1 MAGKKA
7 AFFLNPTLWTMLV
20 LVWAAVL
27 YYLSS
32 RSNLHVGPEIP
43 HMDKVK
49 HAIYFMGGATMLF
62 LALRLRRTPPALGP
76 CLIVIVIFAAA
87 IGALDE
93 FHQSFTPG
101 RSGNDIWDWI
111 ADVTGGLLA
120 TRLGPRVLAWLQ

>member
-1 MAGKKA
+1 MAGEKA
-7 AFFLNPTLWTMLV
+7 AFLRNPTFWAVLV
-20 LVWAAVL
+20 VVWAAVL

-32 RSNLHVGPEIP
+32 QSNLHVGPDIP
-43 HMDKVK
+43 QMDKVK
-49 HAIYFMGGATMLF
+49 HAVYFMGGATMLF
-62 LALRLRRTPPALGP
+62 LALRLRSSPHGLGT
-76 CLIVIVIFAAA
+76 CLVAIVVFAAV

-101 RSGNDIWDWI
+101 RSGNDVWDWL